1 MEKEVA
7 DQAIIY
13 YVVVSKLFTAKS
25 NWFSLIIVIQD
36 QYF

>member
-1 MEKEVA
+1 MVSTNYIVKIDSMEKEVA

-25 NWFSLIIVIQD
+25 N
-36 QYF
+36 